1 MTYESNS
8 VETRSTNPLVRLI
21 TLQLPLW
28 LVLPLLG
35 LMVIL
40 GVGGGVLAG
49 GLLFNNQATCPES
62 EEVCEEFAVFWEAWS
77 LARDRYV
84 DPAAAVPDQMI
95 AGAVQGMLDTLG
107 DGNHT
112 RYLTAEDAERW
123 DESLSAAFE
132 GIGAYVDVR
141 DGQAL
146 IVAPIPGSP
155 ADAAGLQSEDLI
167 VAVDGESTEGWTI
180 EELVT
185 EVRGPEGSDVVLTIE
200 RAGED
205 VPFDVTITRSRVEIP
220 SVAWSM
226 LPEDVALV
234 RLNSFSQRSGDEL
247 RAALTEAQDA
257 GAQAVIFDLRGNPGG
272 LVNEAL
278 MVASQFL
285 PENTPVLIEE
295 ERSGR
300 RVVTESRAGG
310 VALEIPL
317 VVLVDEFSA
326 SSSEIVAGALQ
337 DAGRAQVVGVP
348 TVGTGT
354 VLTPF
359 VLDDGSR
366 LLLGTSQWLTPEGR
380 LIRAEGIA
388 PDVVVDLPPEVRRLL
403 PDEAGE
409 LSRDELLQSEDSQL
423 VTGYELLETAAT
435 R

>member
-1 MTYESNS
+1 MTYEPNS
-8 VETRSTNPLVRLI
+8 AETRSTNPLIRLI

-28 LVLPLLG
+28 LVMPLLA
-35 LMVIL
+35 LTVIIS
-40 GVGGGVLAG
+40 VGGGLLAG
-49 GLLFNNQATCPES
+49 SLLFDNQATCPES
-62 EEVCEEFAVFWEAWS
+62 EEICEDFAVFWEAWN
-77 LARDRYV
+77 LARQRYV
-84 DPAAAVPDQMI
+84 DPSAAVPDQMI

-123 DESLSAAFE
+123 EESLSAAFE

-141 DGQAL
+141 DDRAL

-155 ADAAGLQSEDLI
+155 ADEAGLQSEDLI
-167 VAVDGESTEGWTI
+167 IAVDGESTEGWTI

-185 EVRGPEGSDVVLTIE
+185 EVRGPDGTDVVLTIE
-200 RAGED
+200 REGED
-205 VPFDVTITRSRVEIP
+205 VPFDVSITRSRVEIP
-220 SVAWSM
+220 SVSWSM
-226 LPEDVALV
+226 LPDDVALV

-247 RAALTEAQDA
+247 RTALTEAQDA
-257 GAQAVIFDLRGNPGG
+257 GARAVLFDLRGNPGG

-285 PENTPVLIEE
+285 PANTPVLIEE
-295 ERSGR
+295 ERSGE
-300 RVVTESRAGG
+300 RVVTESQAGG

-337 DAGRAQVVGVP
+337 DADRAEVVGVP

-359 VLDDGSR
+359 ILDDGSR
-366 LLLGTSQWLTPEGR
+366 LLLGTSQWLTPDGR
-380 LIRAEGIA
+380 LIRAEGIE
-388 PDVVVDLPPEVRRLL
+388 PDVIIDLPPEVRRLL
-403 PDEAGE
+403 PNEAGE
-409 LSRDELLQSEDSQL
+409 LSREELLDNEDSQI
-423 VTGYELLETAAT
+423 VTGYELLETTAT